1 MIYSKILFSLECI
14 LILLE
19 YDWIRCYILS
29 RKVKKLYSIKKKPRL
44 LLINPWI
51 YDFTAYDFW
60 SKPLGLLSVASLLR
74 KMGYQID
81 FIDCMDRYDKELL
94 KIQNRISPENNQD
107 GTGPFYKTN
116 IPKPAILQHIP
127 RNYSRYGMTEDIFC
141 EKIKQIKKPDAVL
154 VTSIMTYW
162 YPGVF
167 RVIELVKKHF
177 PDCPVIL
184 GGIYATLCY
193 EHAVNLSGADF
204 VLKNHQVLDLARLLK
219 DVSGIEMNQ
228 AILNDNFS
236 AFSSFPFPAWD
247 LYSDL
252 DYICLITSR
261 GCPFRCS
268 YCASYLI
275 NPYLEFRSPSCV
287 VEEIVRWK
295 EEKGVQHFV
304 FYDDAL
310 LVNAKLNFI
319 PFMEMLKKRNLN
331 INFHTPNALHAN
343 LITDPIAQ
351 LMLENG
357 FKRIWLGFETAD
369 DELQK
374 TTGGKIDNPG
384 FTKAVD
390 ILLKSGFSN
399 EQICAYVLVGL
410 PGQSFKSVLDSV
422 FFVMDTGIKP
432 YLAKFSPIPGTK
444 IWGKAIEEYRLQE
457 PVDPLLH
464 NDALMPYNSPD
475 INPQKYYQVKA
486 LIQDFKG

>member
-1 MIYSKILFSLECI
+1 M
-14 LILLE
+14 
-19 YDWIRCYILS
+19 
-29 RKVKKLYSIKKKPRL
+29 KKLYSIKKTPRL

-60 SKPLGLLSVASLLR
+60 SKPLGLLYIASLLR
-74 KMGYQID
+74 KTGYQID
-81 FIDCMDRYDKELL
+81 YIDCMDRYDKELL

-116 IPKPAILQHIP
+116 IPKPAILQQIP
-127 RNYSRYGMTEDIFC
+127 RNYSRYGITEDIFY
-141 EKIKQIKKPDAVL
+141 EKMKKIKKPDVVL

-193 EHAVNLSGADF
+193 EHAVTLSGADF
-204 VLKNHQVLDLARLLK
+204 VLKNRQVSNLVRLLN
-219 DVSGIEMNQ
+219 DISGIDVNQ
-228 AILNDNFS
+228 AMLKENFS
-236 AFSSFPFPAWD
+236 ALSSFPCPAWD
-247 LYSDL
+247 LYSNL

-275 NPYLEFRSPSCV
+275 NPCLEFRDHSCV

-295 EEKGVQHFV
+295 EEKGINNFI

-310 LVNAKLNFI
+310 LINAKLHFI
-319 PFMEMLKKRNLN
+319 PLMEMLKKRNLN

-343 LITDPIAQ
+343 LITYPIAQ

-357 FKRIWLGFETAD
+357 FKRVWLGFETAD

-374 TTGGKIDNPG
+374 KTGGKIDNTG
-384 FTKAVD
+384 FTKAVE

-399 EQICAYVLVGL
+399 EQICAYVLIGL

-422 FFVMDTGIKP
+422 FFVMDTGIRP

-444 IWGKAIEEYRLQE
+444 IWSKVIEEYRLQE

-464 NDALMPYNSPD
+464 NDALMPYNSPA

-486 LIQDFKG
+486 LIQDFKLENSF